1 MRPTYRPR
9 RTPSVRAV
17 LARTDHIPGFVFLAA
32 AAEDFVPLLL
42 LLLLVFEE
50 EGMFCIRV
58 LTMSRGW
65 VKHAAMEAA
74 TPPRK
79 KGYGGGCCS
88 VAEGWLVDV
97 IGGVGCED
105 GDVDEVDGIDRDD
118 DDIGAGDSML
128 PDADAGADAGAAGD
142 CMTMAPGAA

>member
-1 MRPTYRPR
+1 M
-9 RTPSVRAV
+9 
-17 LARTDHIPGFVFLAA
+17 FLAA
-32 AAEDFVPLLL
+32 AVAAEDLVPL

-88 VAEGWLVDV
+88 GAEGWLVDV
-97 IGGVGCED
+97 IEDVGCED
-105 GDVDEVDGIDRDD
+105 GDLDEVDGIDRDD
-118 DDIGAGDSML
+118 DDIGAGESML
-128 PDADAGADAGAAGD
+128 PDADAGADNGAASV